1 MYLVE
6 DILLLGSSNLSNNKR
21 PNSYVCASILSLE
34 QRDESVITVTG
45 NHILFVTMISNCV
58 AL

>member
-21 PNSYVCASILSLE
+21 PNSYVCLHV
-34 QRDESVITVTG
+34 ES
-45 NHILFVTMISNCV
+45 
-58 AL
+58 